1 MNGGYYNVSNP
12 GAIVLNGAGGGHGYG
27 ALGGLFCNT
36 RDGRFDPGLERPYI
50 GHDGIQYV
58 DIADTSKPPV
68 FNQEMERFEPKLIR
82 RRVSDLRAEG
92 MHRPVWN
99 AASLTK
105 DAHIKLDNAIVKA
118 TRNRLRAYADLL
130 SANPVSG
137 FNGMATTMYEYQ
149 AMSDE
154 GEAQV
159 SMTASADQR
168 QSRPVLVLTSIPL
181 PITAMGFWFDQRQLA
196 SSRGTGMPLDTTMA
210 EMAGRRVAEM
220 IEQTTIGTVTG
231 ISAGPTAAGDT
242 RYRKDSNVQGYTNFT
257 YRVTKTDLTTPDGT
271 NPDTVLQDVIEMR
284 ETMYTNGFYGPF
296 ILYTSTSYDQWLDR
310 THFVGTFAQ
319 GLTTGTTK
327 LRQAIEDI
335 DAISAVRRLDYL
347 TSGYQM
353 ILAQMT
359 PEVAQAVN
367 AMDVTTIQWEEK
379 GGTELHWRVMC
390 IQVPLLKAPYS
401 GTSGVLHGTTS

>member
-1 MNGGYYNVSNP
+1 MSGQFYTVNNAGYFLGGQ
-12 GAIVLNGAGGGHGYG
+12 GYG
-27 ALGGLFCNT
+27 AVGGLFANG

-50 GHDGIQYV
+50 DYDGHRKVNIRDPEGRM
-58 DIADTSKPPV
+58 V
-68 FNQEMERFEPKLIR
+68 FNKELGEEVPRIVK

-92 MHRPVWN
+92 HPDRPVWN
-99 AASLTK
+99 AATLTK
-105 DAHIKLDNAIVKA
+105 DAWIKLDQTIVKS

-130 SANPVSG
+130 AANPVSG
-137 FNGMATTMYEYQ
+137 FNGMATTMYEYM

-168 QSRPVLVLTSIPL
+168 QSRPVLALTSIPL
-181 PITAMGFWFDQRQLA
+181 PITAMGFYFDQRQLA
-196 SSRGTGMPLDTTMA
+196 SSKGTGMPLDTTMA

-231 ISAGPTAAGDT
+231 VTAGPTNSGDA
-242 RYRKDSNVQGYTNFT
+242 RYRTDSKVYGYTNFT

-296 ILYTSTSYDQWLDR
+296 VLYTSTSYDQWLDR
-310 THFVGTFAQ
+310 AHFVGTFAQ
-319 GLTTGTTK
+319 GLTSQART
-327 LRQAIEDI
+327 LREAIEAI
-335 DAISAVRRLDYL
+335 DGISSVRRLDFL

-353 ILAQMT
+353 ILVQMT
-359 PEVAQAVN
+359 SEVAQAVN

-379 GGTELHWRVMC
+379 GGTELHFRVLA

-401 GTSGVLHGTTS
+401 GTSGVIHGTTS

>member
-1 MNGGYYNVSNP
+1 MNGGIYTVNNAGHFHVGQGMGT
-12 GAIVLNGAGGGHGYG
+12 GAI
-27 ALGGLFCNT
+27 GGLFCNS
-36 RDGRFDPGLERPYI
+36 RDGRFDPGLERPFIDY
-50 GHDGIQYV
+50 DGRKKVRIV
-58 DIADTSKPPV
+58 DPTAPPV
-68 FNQEMERFEPKLIR
+68 WNKKRQRYEPKRIIR
-82 RRVSDLRAEG
+82 SVSDLKAEG
-92 MHRPVWN
+92 HPERPVWN

-105 DAHIKLDNAIVKA
+105 DAHIKLDQAIVKS

-130 SANPVSG
+130 AANPVSG

-168 QSRPVLVLTSIPL
+168 QSRPALVLTSIPL
-181 PITAMGFWFDQRQLA
+181 PITAMGFFFDQRHIA
-196 SSRGTGMPLDTTMA
+196 SSKNTGMPLDTTMA

-231 ISAGPTAAGDT
+231 VTAGPTSSGDS
-242 RYRKDSNVQGYTNFT
+242 RYRTDSKVYGYTNFT

-296 ILYTSTSYDQWLDR
+296 IVYSSTSYDQWLDR
-310 THFVGTFAQ
+310 AHFVGTFAQ
-319 GLTTGTTK
+319 GLTSQART
-327 LRQAIEDI
+327 LREAIEAI
-335 DAISAVRRLDYL
+335 DGISAVRRLDFL
-347 TSGYQM
+347 TSGYQLIM
-353 ILAQMT
+353 VQMT

-367 AMDVTTIQWEEK
+367 AMDITTIQWDEK
-379 GGTELHWRVMC
+379 GGTELHWRILA

-401 GTSGVLHGTTS
+401 GTSGIIHGTTS